1 MPLRSVKL
9 TAAEAAAMRE
19 LTRRFAGSE
28 LAAKAARHSVQSRC
42 ARLAGGCG
50 RQEFAVLCKGENRID
65 VLSREEY
72 FAHGEHNWWD

>member
-9 TAAEAAAMRE
+9 TAAEAAALRE

-28 LAAKAARHSVQSRC
+28 LAAKAARHAVESRC
-42 ARLAGGCG
+42 ARLA
-50 RQEFAVLCKGENRID
+50 RASKQEFPVLCKGANRID

-72 FAHGEHNWWD
+72 LATSGHRWWE